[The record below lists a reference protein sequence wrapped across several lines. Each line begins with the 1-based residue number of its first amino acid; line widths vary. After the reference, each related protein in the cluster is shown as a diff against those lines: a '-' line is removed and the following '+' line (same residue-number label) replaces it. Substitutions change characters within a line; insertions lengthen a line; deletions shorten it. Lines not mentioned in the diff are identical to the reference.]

1 MKKIKFFSLLLTMII
16 ISCSHSY
23 QPKRSEK
30 LYNALTDKSIE
41 IRGKIIDNPKSE
53 YRYDYYD
60 IDEKDSCLK
69 ELTEKGY
76 HGGGPSWV
84 GIVYGAIRMS
94 DDKLLSKT
102 RFDEEADGLAMWSY
116 DRESLEK
123 IGRLIAV
130 IKTDKKIL
138 NECILVAEKNGQME

>member
-1 MKKIKFFSLLLTMII
+1 MT
-16 ISCSHSY
+16 CSHSY
-23 QPKRSEK
+23 HPKRNEK

-60 IDEKDSCLK
+60 IYEKDSCLK
-69 ELTEKGY
+69 KLTDKGY
-76 HGGGPSWV
+76 QGGGPSWV

-94 DDKLLSKT
+94 DDKLLSNT

-130 IKTDKKIL
+130 IKTDEKIL